1 MPTPLRLEMT
11 SRTMEAMTRAKSQ
24 PRQRRQRG
32 TGGVRKRPD
41 GRWEATFTLAKDGSS
56 PRGRRLWGYGS
67 NPTEA
72 IGDLER
78 KKDLAKSGFDSAD
91 AQTTIAEW
99 LVMVMDS
106 KPEIAYSTKRAYWQ
120 SIDGYLIPHLGAA
133 TLASCDPKMIQAKIN
148 RIAKKN
154 GASAAHHAHA
164 VLRMALSEAD
174 RLEIVPRN
182 AAKRVKPP
190 TVVRDV
196 PVPWTIEEARAFLR
210 AIVGHRLQALFH
222 IAATSGPRPS
232 ELLGL
237 TWSSIDAER
246 RKITINK
253 KLVTPRKSDG
263 DPFTDPP
270 KSAAGRREFTLTPKT
285 MVILEAH
292 RERQGLRRE
301 KVGDRWIDRDRVF
314 CGPFGGP
321 LRVDGTNHTFR
332 DILNAHGLRHVRP
345 YDLRR
350 LSSALILAGTDGN
363 HQEVKEQLGH
373 STILLG
379 ANLYAYRLQGTMDA
393 TAQAVDDVL
402 DDASF
407 TELVYSDDDAEDPDD
422 GR

>member
-32 TGGVRKRPD
+32 TGGVRTRPD
-41 GRWEATFTLAKDGSS
+41 GRWEATFTLRKDGSS
-56 PRGRRLWGYGS
+56 KRGRRLYGYGS

-263 DPFTDPP
+263 DPFTDPVGVRNP
-270 KSAAGRREFTLTPKT
+270 DSRSDPPVRSADVVSPLPRRAHSRASPRKRWTGWPRRRRQGPRDPRPPPPAPGAAADRGPTAAP
-285 MVILEAH
+285 AH
-292 RERQGLRRE
+292 RPGPARGGES
-301 KVGDRWIDRDRVF
+301 GD
-314 CGPFGGP
+314 P
-321 LRVDGTNHTFR
+321 
-332 DILNAHGLRHVRP
+332 A
-345 YDLRR
+345 
-350 LSSALILAGTDGN
+350 
-363 HQEVKEQLGH
+363 
-373 STILLG
+373 
-379 ANLYAYRLQGTMDA
+379 
-393 TAQAVDDVL
+393 
-402 DDASF
+402 
-407 TELVYSDDDAEDPDD
+407 
-422 GR
+422 